1 WGLLRRGIMRPRILL
16 ADDHPIV
23 LNGFQRLLE
32 SQYEIV
38 GAVEDGAALVA
49 EAELK
54 QPDLVLVD
62 IGMRVLNGLEAVSQ
76 LKAKVRHVKV
86 ICVSVHA
93 HPVYVTYAVED

>member
-1 WGLLRRGIMRPRILL
+1 MRPRILL

-54 QPDLVLVD
+54 QPDLVLVQHH
-62 IGMRVLNGLEAVSQ
+62 LEGR
-76 LKAKVRHVKV
+76 KRHAPINVPEPPSCEIPQV
-86 ICVSVHA
+86 
-93 HPVYVTYAVED
+93 VTPTFSFSTQ